1 MCRSKNCS
9 SLMGGYDEVRLTLGR
24 KRRWEVEK
32 MLATWK
38 AIPQAALKFYLLYR
52 EYGLQETI
60 LIAVRLFFCIWLFE
74 RV

>member
-1 MCRSKNCS
+1 MSE
-9 SLMGGYDEVRLTLGR
+9 YDEVR
-24 KRRWEVEK
+24 EVEK
-32 MLATWK
+32 MLATLK

-60 LIAVRLFFCIWLFE
+60 LIVFGLFFCIWLFE